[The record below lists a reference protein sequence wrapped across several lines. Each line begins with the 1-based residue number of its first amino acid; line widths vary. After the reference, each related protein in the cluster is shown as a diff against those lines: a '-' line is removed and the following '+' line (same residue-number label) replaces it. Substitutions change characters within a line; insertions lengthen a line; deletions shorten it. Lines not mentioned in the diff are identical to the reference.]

1 MPRLT
6 PEERE
11 RAIGMLQT
19 GSSNREVATAFGCHR
34 MTIVRLR
41 RRLQQTGTTR
51 DRPRS
56 GRPPVTNPPGRSL
69 PSPTASTEQVSDG
82 HSDSKHSARTPNK
95 PSDCEA
101 KTPTTWNKT
110 IPAITSYAVDTP
122 ASTKTELRGPENV
135 RRWQNR
141 NWQRVLFTDESR
153 FQLHVADGRR
163 RVYRRRGER
172 EARCCV
178 QEVIP
183 FGGGNVM
190 VWGGILGNVTT
201 NLVVI
206 DGNLTGQRY
215 INTVLQPVVIPFL
228 QRHPHTLFQQDN
240 ARPHVAN
247 QTLQFLNANNVNV
260 LPWPSRSPDMNPIEH
275 LWDYL
280 DRQIRLRPQQPH
292 TRQQLIAALMEEWRR
307 IPPAFIRRLTFS
319 VRRRVQACLNA
330 NGGHTR
336 Y

>member
-1 MPRLT
+1 MPRLRA
-6 PEERE
+6 EERE

-19 GSSNREVATAFGCHR
+19 GSSIREVATAFGCHR
-34 MTIVRLR
+34 MTIVRLQ

-56 GRPPVTNPPGRSL
+56 GRPRVTTAQEDRYLRQLHLRNRFQTSTA
-69 PSPTASTEQVSDG
+69 TASTALGRQISPQTVRRRLQEHG
-82 HSDSKHSARTPNK
+82 LRPFR
-95 PSDCEA
+95 P
-101 KTPTTWNKT
+101 
-110 IPAITSYAVDTP
+110 
-122 ASTKTELRGPENV
+122 LRGMQLTRQHRQNRVAWARNV

-183 FGGGNVM
+183 FGGGGIM
-190 VWGGILGNVTT
+190 VWGGIRGNVTT

-206 DGNLTGQRY
+206 DGNLTAQRY
-215 INTVLQPVVIPFL
+215 INTVLQPEVIPFL
-228 QRHPHTLFQQDN
+228 QRHPNTLFQQDN
-240 ARPHVAN
+240 ARPHVAR
-247 QTLQFLNANNVNV
+247 QTLNFLNANNVNV
-260 LPWPSRSPDMNPIEH
+260 LPWPSRSPDINPIEH

-292 TRQQLIAALMEEWRR
+292 TRQQLSAALLEEWRR

-319 VRRRVQACLNA
+319 MRRRVQACLNA